1 MPVECAKKVGAMCH
15 FVFIILIIIINKS
28 EMPLQINNGT
38 AHGSGFVAM
47 KEVAESGILQYLLE
61 GVVSRSMRDC
71 APEICVVVEQ

>member
-1 MPVECAKKVGAMCH
+1 
-15 FVFIILIIIINKS
+15 
-28 EMPLQINNGT
+28 MPLQINNGT